1 MISCKNTDSLVHTPF
16 GRTYQLTNLV
26 SSQIIYIYIY
36 IYIKVKVERK
46 SNNISNWIS
55 IILCYVSL
63 VS

>member
-36 IYIKVKVERK
+36 IYILK
-46 SNNISNWIS
+46 SKLRENLIISQNGFQ
-55 IILCYVSL
+55 LFCVMCP
-63 VS
+63 